1 MARTVS
7 TLPRT
12 MPSSEKGGTLTRGV
26 RPFEVTYQA
35 QNITVNL
42 PGYYPETDGESVHV
56 GNDMSVVNHALGE
69 LKKKVG
75 SH

>member
-1 MARTVS
+1 
-7 TLPRT
+7 
-12 MPSSEKGGTLTRGV
+12 
-26 RPFEVTYQA
+26 
-35 QNITVNL
+35 L